1 LSQAEKALLL
11 AVQPQTAAS
20 IFVAKPTS
28 AAWHGDS
35 AWHIVASNDRMI
47 EPEQEKSMTTQ
58 MNATTTVLE
67 SSRVVML
74 SHPKEMA
81 KGIEDV
87 AAAMK

>member
-1 LSQAEKALLL
+1 
-11 AVQPQTAAS
+11 
-20 IFVAKPTS
+20 
-28 AAWHGDS
+28 
-35 AWHIVASNDRMI
+35 
-47 EPEQEKSMTTQ
+47 

-87 AAAMK
+87 AAATK

>member
-1 LSQAEKALLL
+1 
-11 AVQPQTAAS
+11 
-20 IFVAKPTS
+20 
-28 AAWHGDS
+28 
-35 AWHIVASNDRMI
+35 
-47 EPEQEKSMTTQ
+47 

-87 AAAMK
+87 AAANEIAGGKVAAFLVKCALL